1 MRLDQIVDALQL
13 NVLTCPINLNE
24 IEPTGGYASD
34 LLSCVMSGAQRGN
47 LWVTLQSHLNIVAV
61 AALLDLAAIIITEG
75 AQPDAATLEKA
86 TQEGVIL
93 LSTPLPTY
101 TVIGRLWELGV
112 RNPETTA

>member
-1 MRLDQIVDALQL
+1 MRLDQIVNALQL
-13 NVLTCPINLNE
+13 SVLTHPIDLSE
-24 IEPTGGYASD
+24 VEPTGGYASD

-75 AQPDAATLEKA
+75 AQPDVATLEKA
-86 TQEGVIL
+86 EQEGVIL

-112 RNPETTA
+112 RNPETTP